1 MFGTRFE
8 DTRDTI
14 EDSQYILVW
23 GTNPAVTMGSY
34 LSWYQKALDRGARMI
49 VIDPR
54 FSETAAKSH
63 EWVPILPGTD
73 TALALGML
81 KIIIEEKRYDLDF
94 MLQHS
99 SLPFLVSKAT
109 GDQVKLEGDET
120 GYLVF
125 DTQSKTLV
133 RHDAPG
139 AVPALS
145 TVGLDIESEYHTVFD
160 MVYSEAKPWTIEKVE
175 QETDVP
181 AGTVLRLARE
191 YSSRRPAMIIQN
203 MGGFQRTE
211 YGSYAVAAHIYL
223 AVFTGNI
230 GKAGTGICDA
240 GGMANSIKV
249 NDPVPVSPTPK
260 LDIIPAPRFADYI
273 LHDNP
278 TKIGFLWSLT
288 NNFITQ
294 FPNTNGVK
302 EAFKKIP
309 FVVVVENLMTSTALY
324 ADLVLP
330 CTTVFEETN
339 LLANHRNRFVQ
350 LMEKAVEPPG
360 EAMSDLAIFTEL
372 AKRMGFGEEFDKTP
386 EELIEVCLAGTGVTL
401 EQLKEGPVRTVP
413 TPFIPYPDGVFKTKT
428 KKAEL
433 FMPSWKAKNMS
444 PVVAYIRPN
453 ESVKG
458 SPEMAKK
465 YPLMAVQRKLHRGIH
480 SSFSALPWMCETYG
494 VNARVLM
501 HPEDA
506 RERGIEDGERV
517 IAYNDRGEHRCVAI
531 VKPHIKKGIVAW
543 KTAGGNSWEEAVAT

>member
-1 MFGTRFE
+1 
-8 DTRDTI
+8 
-14 EDSQYILVW
+14 
-23 GTNPAVTMGSY
+23 
-34 LSWYQKALDRGARMI
+34 
-49 VIDPR
+49 
-54 FSETAAKSH
+54 
-63 EWVPILPGTD
+63 
-73 TALALGML
+73 
-81 KIIIEEKRYDLDF
+81 
-94 MLQHS
+94 
-99 SLPFLVSKAT
+99 
-109 GDQVKLEGDET
+109 
-120 GYLVF
+120 
-125 DTQSKTLV
+125 
-133 RHDAPG
+133 
-139 AVPALS
+139 
-145 TVGLDIESEYHTVFD
+145 
-160 MVYSEAKPWTIEKVE
+160 
-175 QETDVP
+175 
-181 AGTVLRLARE
+181 
-191 YSSRRPAMIIQN
+191 MIIQN

-433 FMPSWKAKNMS
+433 FMPS
-444 PVVAYIRPN
+444 
-453 ESVKG
+453 
-458 SPEMAKK
+458 
-465 YPLMAVQRKLHRGIH
+465 
-480 SSFSALPWMCETYG
+480 
-494 VNARVLM
+494 
-501 HPEDA
+501 
-506 RERGIEDGERV
+506 
-517 IAYNDRGEHRCVAI
+517 
-531 VKPHIKKGIVAW
+531 
-543 KTAGGNSWEEAVAT
+543 